1 MQGATRAAVHDDR
14 FERQGAACL
23 WTAAAEARPLLGAA
37 LRGEVRW
44 QTPDG
49 YVELERPPERE
60 GGPRARRADVG
71 RKSTQVLVTKVGPA
85 AYAVS
90 VNGETVALPDG
101 VARSGRQPVTL
112 TSFEGPYC
120 GADNDAQTVVGPVSL
135 GLLAANGQRPPTS
148 ARVTVVQRAMVNGDE
163 FFEQVLSEAELPCGD
178 AQAASLPVLAIPFPA
193 RFTESPFIEVQNV
206 AAERAA
212 QVKAIWDS
220 VKSFLY
226 LGMLLLLFWLAP
238 ITATAASALGVQG
251 TYFEWIFKVLVPQNV
266 ALAVMEL
273 PKLFAERVLGT
284 TAQNQE
290 SQGRMLRFL
299 ATFAA
304 PILRLVRYDRIAGMV
319 GQATTGLLA
328 GGDLNDQ
335 AASMAQSTFTAVI
348 SATEEPYGRKDYHKY
363 TLRAVVRTL
372 RALMA
377 QDVRT
382 SVAQAASLDDEQRET
397 DARPQSVFSDHK
409 NETTMLDYLNE
420 DETIFGEFANW
431 FSGILQFT
439 GLGLF
444 GKKYDATGKAQSGL
458 LFTQVGKPRLRG
470 MDPMR
475 LRVNYVTT
483 QILVDIVDSEG
494 NWKLAIEASAET
506 GFTAGYY
513 ASGVAEDVREL
524 NRTIEE
530 FSQRHE
536 KVVALLR
543 SDAAA
548 SAGPVAQQ
556 TAAER
561 ESNAALF
568 YSLGLGISKLEERAS
583 GPLENGLQ
591 PPSSEQFD
599 ETRST
604 YRRIKRGVREV
615 TTRQLAK
622 GARKFKQHIGPSL
635 TAFANH
641 NGGLSLMLECDLG
654 AMLAPPIAGIEPLA
668 RLPAAVLRV
677 RPQRVVMDALTY
689 SMSTVDYVG
698 VSLTDQVYEETSTGH
713 PIDGAIDECR
723 RSLQSY
729 GRSLTQLWSLWESR
743 SATRMRWYELFEL
756 REGESDAL
764 NAAAKVSTV
773 GAGRLAFTAD
783 GVLFPLEVRDR
794 LEWWVDGRPDP
805 ELANAIG
812 LVSTKPPT
820 RYSDTKEAREQ
831 ANASPNGDAEQVPAP
846 KTLAE
851 LLAAQAIADCLAAR
865 TVARATLP
873 KAMRVSTNATDA
885 VRSMVPR
892 ILEVLS
898 ASRID
903 DPTGIGGVLADNDPL
918 FACVPGG
925 IEAARLLHCLGAWR
939 RREDVTLAVNA
950 PVARLNI
957 DLTRAR
963 KVARSNAW
971 PKEAEAQLKAVSA
984 ALRRVSVRA
993 FAAMPIYALQ
1003 NTLAWTEQREPDA
1016 LTARLCEA
1024 VASFDRTEQLAL
1036 ELGLAPAAVNPIRL
1050 RVVAHW
1056 PVVLSARIG
1065 LQTDADFRE
1074 LLTRIA
1080 PTVEAWKSEANDRA
1094 KPLLGSSGAGIL
1106 AALAARNARLRVDRA
1121 HLEAP
1126 DLEGDRAPTAKDE
1139 PVDRAYFVP
1148 FAHGSPPHSHIWS
1161 PTHPGSRGLDSVPIG
1176 AGYLS
1181 RAIRDCKAAAP
1192 GGDDA
1197 ADVTIRGDEASTH
1210 PFGIA
1215 LRRGASERAIRA
1227 QCHLVAVTSAEP
1239 VGASASPAPL
1249 DLGLAAEALVQG
1261 TGEAQRGSLVDVI
1274 GWNAERLLQAALLTL
1289 NANGKCA
1296 LIECTPPSPAAPQME
1311 LVDKLRSRRERDS
1324 HTRLLKWEVM
1334 VAVGAHQIELRR
1346 VYGEAED
1353 LHRDLLIN
1361 LIKMRNQGGEGADN
1375 IKYEIREAWLQQ
1387 DRGYFGK
1394 VVDEDDFGFSSLA
1407 ILGADDGKRAEATGA
1422 VVDERVA
1429 TKEDYAKVRG
1439 SADGTFM
1446 WSEERAKAFRDGSV
1460 LEKRAYTSDEALKYD
1475 CAHVESF
1482 VAKMSEDERD
1492 QNEASARE
1500 WFLKFIENKYQ
1511 ASYNKAEQ
1519 TVSGQTLELGEGDG
1533 DRAKLDWDYAMASR
1547 QRLHAREGDAGD
1559 PELEAAR
1566 NHVNAKQT
1574 EYVEHLS
1581 RAKNVEARLK
1591 VAKDAQKRLA
1601 ATLGARSND
1610 AFHASVALAGAMLK
1624 ALLGEDRAPRLR
1636 VAAGAAP
1643 PAWIAQAEALQQDR
1657 LLSLFEVALVFDQ
1670 LVRGAE

>member
-1 MQGATRAAVHDDR
+1 MEDATRATVHDDR
-14 FERQGAACL
+14 FERQGTACL
-23 WTAAAEARPLLGAA
+23 WTAAAEARPPLGAP
-37 LRGEVRW
+37 LRGEVLW

-60 GGPRARRADVG
+60 GGPRARLADVG

-193 RFTESPFIEVQNV
+193 RFTESPFIEIQNV
-206 AAERAA
+206 AAQRAA
-212 QVKAIWDS
+212 EAKALWGGLRYVFFSAVLLLILTVTGIGASSTFPLLGIGGTMYKWVKDLLLPIETQKAIKD
-220 VKSFLY
+220 LP
-226 LGMLLLLFWLAP
+226 GLFFTGE
-238 ITATAASALGVQG
+238 I
-251 TYFEWIFKVLVPQNV
+251 
-266 ALAVMEL
+266 
-273 PKLFAERVLGT
+273 
-284 TAQNQE
+284 E
-290 SQGRMLRFL
+290 SRRNSIARFL
-299 ATFAA
+299 AFIVA
-304 PILRLVRYDRIAGMV
+304 PIFRLVKLT
-319 GQATTGLLA
+319 QTGDVVAFKYGEQLK
-328 GGDLNDQ
+328 GGD
-335 AASMAQSTFTAVI
+335 AVERTSKVAQKLLDGALSSVAP
-348 SATEEPYGRKDYHKY
+348 ATKDYHKY
-363 TLRAVVRTL
+363 TLRAVSRTL

-377 QDVRT
+377 ADVRA
-382 SVAQAASLDDEQRET
+382 VLDNPAGSLEMTPVLSRTRRQG
-397 DARPQSVFSDHK
+397 VFGNHK

-420 DETIFGEFANW
+420 QETGRGVVANKL
-431 FSGILQFT
+431 SGILQYF
-439 GLGLF
+439 GLGLLN
-444 GKKYDATGKAQSGL
+444 KRQDALGNAQAGL
-458 LFTQVGKPRLRG
+458 FFSQVGKPRLRG
-470 MDPMR
+470 LDPQT

-483 QILVDIVDSEG
+483 QLWIDIVDSEG
-494 NWKLAIEASAET
+494 TWRIAIQADAET
-506 GFTAGYY
+506 GFRAGYY
-513 ASGVAEDVREL
+513 ASGVAEDVREF

-530 FSQRHE
+530 FSTKHG
-536 KVVALLR
+536 ALLEALDADTSYDSVA
-543 SDAAA
+543 SD
-548 SAGPVAQQ
+548 
-556 TAAER
+556 TAATKA
-561 ESNAALF
+561 SLTALF
-568 YSLGLGISKLEERAS
+568 GFFDPAVDETLERAS
-583 GPLENGLQ
+583 PDDGKK
-591 PPSSEQFD
+591 D
-599 ETRST
+599 ETWSEKLADARRT
-604 YRRIKRGVREV
+604 YREVVRGVRRV
-615 TTRQLAK
+615 NAVQLIEGAK
-622 GARKFKQHIGPSL
+622 KLERHVGSSL
-635 TAFANH
+635 TLFASF
-641 NGGLSLMLECDLG
+641 NGGLPLAFACDLG
-654 AMLAPPIAGIEPLA
+654 VPFDPPSAINASAIGPLGT
-668 RLPAAVLRV
+668 LLRV
-677 RPQRVVMDALTY
+677 RPQRAKVEFLAY
-689 SMSTVDYVG
+689 SVSTVDYVG
-698 VSLTDQVYEETSTGH
+698 VSKTDQVLEELSTAH
-713 PIDGAIDECR
+713 PVDGAIDECR

-729 GRSLTQLWSLWESR
+729 SRSLALLWSDWESR
-743 SATRMRWYELFEL
+743 STTRMRWYELFEL
-756 REGESDAL
+756 REGASNTFDF
-764 NAAAKVSTV
+764 AAAAVSVV

-794 LEWWVDGRPDP
+794 LEWWVDAEPDP

-831 ANASPNGDAEQVPAP
+831 ANVSPNGNAEQVSAP

-898 ASRID
+898 ACRID
-903 DPTGIGGVLADNDPL
+903 DPMGIGGVLADNDPL

-950 PVARLNI
+950 PVTRLNI
-957 DLTRAR
+957 DLTRTR
-963 KVARSNAW
+963 RVARSNAW

-1003 NTLAWTEQREPDA
+1003 NTLAWTEHREADA

-1056 PVVLSARIG
+1056 PVVLSALIG
-1065 LQTDADFRE
+1065 LETDAKFRE

-1080 PTVEAWKSEANDRA
+1080 PTVEAWKSLANDRA

-1121 HLEAP
+1121 HLEEP
-1126 DLEGDRAPTAKDE
+1126 DLEGDRAAPKDE

-1161 PTHPGSRGLDSVPIG
+1161 AIHPGSRGLDSVPIG

-1181 RAIRDCKAAAP
+1181 RATRDCKAAAP
-1192 GGDDA
+1192 GGDDDA
-1197 ADVTIRGDEASTH
+1197 ADVTIEGDETSTH

-1215 LRRGASERAIRA
+1215 LRRGVSERAIRA

-1261 TGEAQRGSLVDVI
+1261 TGEPQRGSLVDVI
-1274 GWNAERLLQAALLTL
+1274 GWNAERLLQAALLAL
-1289 NANGKCA
+1289 NVNGKCA
-1296 LIECTPPSPAAPQME
+1296 LIECEPPLSATTQLA
-1311 LVDKLRSRRERDS
+1311 LVDAPRKNRDKQS
-1324 HTRLLKWEVM
+1324 HTRLLKWEIQ
-1334 VAVGAHQIELRR
+1334 VAVDNHLLVLEEAYRAALDAAAATTRELLEERN
-1346 VYGEAED
+1346 AE
-1353 LHRDLLIN
+1353 LEE
-1361 LIKMRNQGGEGADN
+1361 QAAVE
-1375 IKYEIREAWLQQ
+1375 EQ
-1387 DRGYFGK
+1387 DRAQALATSDLVDDLGLDKLSISGAGDGK
-1394 VVDEDDFGFSSLA
+1394 ERAATTGAIPSERVENAEEYASSMWREEQRQAFLQRVAQKKHPYSDED
-1407 ILGADDGKRAEATGA
+1407 
-1422 VVDERVA
+1422 
-1429 TKEDYAKVRG
+1429 
-1439 SADGTFM
+1439 
-1446 WSEERAKAFRDGSV
+1446 
-1460 LEKRAYTSDEALKYD
+1460 ALKYD
-1475 CAHVESF
+1475 CAHVEALVRKMVDDEAADVQTKTARQLKTTFDVNYKGKVLNEERASKWQGLDSGTPEEQEALRAELRDAYAAEADRLF
-1482 VAKMSEDERD
+1482 AGFELAAAHNHINAKHAEYFEHVGRVKD
-1492 QNEASARE
+1492 A
-1500 WFLKFIENKYQ
+1500 ENKLAAAKEAQ
-1511 ASYNKAEQ
+1511 
-1519 TVSGQTLELGEGDG
+1519 EL
-1533 DRAKLDWDYAMASR
+1533 
-1547 QRLHAREGDAGD
+1547 
-1559 PELEAAR
+1559 
-1566 NHVNAKQT
+1566 
-1574 EYVEHLS
+1574 
-1581 RAKNVEARLK
+1581 
-1591 VAKDAQKRLA
+1591 LA
-1601 ATLGARSND
+1601 ATLRTRNAD

-1636 VAAGAAP
+1636 VAAGVAP
-1643 PAWIAQAEALQQDR
+1643 PAWLTKADALRQDR

-1670 LVRGAE
+1670 LVRGPA

>member
-1 MQGATRAAVHDDR
+1 MEDATRAAVHDDR

-23 WTAAAEARPLLGAA
+23 WTSAAEARPPLGAP
-37 LRGEVRW
+37 LRGEVLW

-60 GGPRARRADVG
+60 GGPRARLSDVG

-90 VNGETVALPDG
+90 VNGETVALPD
-101 VARSGRQPVTL
+101 ARSSRQPVTL

-120 GADNDAQTVVGPVSL
+120 GADNDTQTVVGPVSL

-148 ARVTVVQRAMVNGDE
+148 ARVTVVQRAMANGDE
-163 FFEQVLSEAELPCGD
+163 FFEQVLREAELPCGD
-178 AQAASLPVLAIPFPA
+178 AQAASLPVLAVPFPA

-206 AAERAA
+206 AAERAQ
-212 QVKAIWDS
+212 QVKDMWDS

-226 LGMLLLLFWLAP
+226 IGMMLLLFWLAP
-238 ITATAASALGVQG
+238 ITATAATALGEPG
-251 TYFEWIFKVLVPQNV
+251 TYFEWIFKAFVPQSV
-266 ALAVMEL
+266 VLTLVDL
-273 PKLFAERVLGT
+273 PRLFAERVLGT

-290 SQGRMLRFL
+290 SQGIMLRFL

-304 PILRLVRYDRIAGMV
+304 PILRLVRFERIAGLV
-319 GQATTGLLA
+319 GQATTGLQS
-328 GGDLNDQ
+328 GGDLNAQ
-335 AASMAQSTFTAVI
+335 AASMAQSTFATIV

-382 SVAQAASLDDEQRET
+382 SVAQAASLNDEQRET

-420 DETIFGEFANW
+420 DETRFGEFANW
-431 FSGILQFT
+431 FSGILQFV

-458 LFTQVGKPRLRG
+458 VLTQVGKPRLRG
-470 MDPMR
+470 MDPRR

-483 QILVDIVDSEG
+483 HILVDIVDSEG
-494 NWKLAIEASAET
+494 TWKLAIKASAET
-506 GFTAGYY
+506 GFRAGYY

-530 FSQRHE
+530 FSKRHE
-536 KVVALLR
+536 RLVELLR

-548 SAGPVAQQ
+548 AGAVAQQ
-556 TAAER
+556 TAALR

-568 YSLGLGISKLEERAS
+568 YSLGLGISELEEQAS
-583 GPLENGLQ
+583 GPSEDGLQ
-591 PPSSEQFD
+591 PPSSEEFD
-599 ETRST
+599 NTRST

-615 TTRQLAK
+615 TTQQLAK
-622 GARKFKQHIGPSL
+622 GARKFKKHIGPAL
-635 TAFANH
+635 TAFVKH

-654 AMLAPPIAGIEPLA
+654 AMLAPPVAGAVQPTG
-668 RLPAAVLRV
+668 LPVPVLRV
-677 RPQRVVMDALTY
+677 RPQRIAMDALTY

-698 VSLTDQVYEETSTGH
+698 VSLTDQVYEETNTGH

-729 GRSLTQLWSLWESR
+729 TRSLAQLWGLWESR

-756 REGESDAL
+756 RKGTSDTFDD
-764 NAAAKVSTV
+764 AAVVSTV
-773 GAGRLAFTAD
+773 GARRLSYTAD

-831 ANASPNGDAEQVPAP
+831 AHVSPNGDAEQVPAP

-898 ASRID
+898 ACRID

-950 PVARLNI
+950 PVPRLNI

-963 KVARSNAW
+963 QVARSNAW

-1003 NTLAWTEQREPDA
+1003 NTLAWTEHREADA

-1036 ELGLAPAAVNPIRL
+1036 ELGLAPTAVNPIRL

-1065 LQTDADFRE
+1065 LTKDADFRE

-1080 PTVEAWKSEANDRA
+1080 PTVEAWKSLANDRA

-1126 DLEGDRAPTAKDE
+1126 DLEGDRAAAKDE

-1148 FAHGSPPHSHIWS
+1148 FAHGSPPHSHVWS
-1161 PTHPGSRGLDSVPIG
+1161 AIHPGSRGLDSVPIG

-1181 RAIRDCKAAAP
+1181 RATRDCKAAAP
-1192 GGDDA
+1192 GGGNADA
-1197 ADVTIRGDEASTH
+1197 ADVTIKGDGTSTH
-1210 PFGIA
+1210 PFNIA
-1215 LRRGASERAIRA
+1215 LERDASERAIRA

-1274 GWNAERLLQAALLTL
+1274 GWNSERLLQAALLAL
-1289 NANGKCA
+1289 NVNGKCT
-1296 LIECTPPSPAAPQME
+1296 LIECTPPMPAAPQTE
-1311 LVDKLRSRRERDS
+1311 LVDELRSSRERDS
-1324 HTRLLKWEVM
+1324 HTRLIKWEVM
-1334 VAVGAHQIELRR
+1334 LAVEHHQTELRR
-1346 VYGEAED
+1346 VYGEAEE
-1353 LHRDLLIN
+1353 LRRDILDSLIRQ
-1361 LIKMRNQGGEGADN
+1361 RNKGEDGADN
-1375 IKYEIREAWLQQ
+1375 ITNEMFEAWNQERL
-1387 DRGYFGK
+1387 GYFGK
-1394 VVDEDDFGFSSLA
+1394 AVDDEDFGFSKLVIS
-1407 ILGADDGKRAEATGA
+1407 GADDAKREEVTGA
-1422 VVDERVA
+1422 IVGERVA
-1429 TKEDYAKVRG
+1429 TKEAYAKVRG
-1439 SADGTFM
+1439 SADGSFM
-1446 WSEERAKAFRDGSV
+1446 WSEERAKAFRNGSV
-1460 LEKRAYTSDEALKYD
+1460 LETRAYTTDEALKYD
-1475 CAHVESF
+1475 CAHVENF
-1482 VAKMSEDERD
+1482 VAQMSEEERD
-1492 QNEASARE
+1492 ENEASARDG
-1500 WFLKFIENKYQ
+1500 FLKFLEDKY
-1511 ASYNKAEQ
+1511 ATTYDKEKLN
-1519 TVSGQTLELGEGDG
+1519 LGEADG
-1533 DRAKLDWDYAMASR
+1533 DRAKLDWDYKMASR
-1547 QRLHAREGDAGD
+1547 QRLYAREGEAGD

-1566 NHVNAKQT
+1566 NHVNAKQA

-1581 RAKNVEARLK
+1581 RVKNVEARLEA
-1591 VAKDAQKRLA
+1591 AKDAQRRLA
-1601 ATLGARSND
+1601 ATLGTRNND

-1643 PAWIAQAEALQQDR
+1643 PAWLAKAEALRQDR

-1670 LVRGAE
+1670 LVRGAA

>member
-90 VNGETVALPDG
+90 VDGETVALPDG

-163 FFEQVLSEAELPCGD
+163 FFEQVLREAELPCGD
-178 AQAASLPVLAIPFPA
+178 AQAASLPVLAVPFPA
-193 RFTESPFIEVQNV
+193 RFTESPFIEIQNV

-212 QVKAIWDS
+212 EIKAIWDS
-220 VKSFLY
+220 IKWFVY
-226 LGMLLLLFWLAP
+226 VGAVLLLSWASP
-238 ITATAASALGVQG
+238 AMAASAAAVTAAQG
-251 TYFEWIFKVLVPQNV
+251 TYFEWITNALVPVGMQFSW
-266 ALAVMEL
+266 LEL
-273 PKLFAERVLGT
+273 PKLFDDLATQGVGFALNSQQAPGRV
-284 TAQNQE
+284 
-290 SQGRMLRFL
+290 LRFL
-299 ATFAA
+299 AFFVS
-304 PILRLVRYDRIAGMV
+304 PILRVAGYNKIAALNR
-319 GQATTGLLA
+319 QTATNLLNPSTELQKDTQTFA
-328 GGDLNDQ
+328 N
-335 AASMAQSTFTAVI
+335 AAFNAVI
-348 SATEEPYGRKDYHKY
+348 SAADAPYAKKDYHKY
-363 TLRAVVRTL
+363 TLRAVSRTL

-377 QDVRT
+377 ADVRT
-382 SVAQAASLDDEQRET
+382 SVAQASNPIDLGN
-397 DARPQSVFSDHK
+397 ARPQSDFSTHK

-420 DETIFGEFANW
+420 EQTRIGTLADWLSSALQWI
-431 FSGILQFT
+431 SLGI
-439 GLGLF
+439 F
-444 GKKYDATGKAQSGL
+444 GKKRDAAGEAQSGL
-458 LFTQVGKPRLRG
+458 FLSQVGKPRLRG
-470 MDPMR
+470 MDPKR
-475 LRVNYVTT
+475 LRSNYVTT
-483 QILVDIVDSEG
+483 QIRVDILDSEG
-494 NWKLAIEASAET
+494 TWKIAIDAAAET
-506 GFTAGYY
+506 GFRAGYY

-524 NRTIEE
+524 RRTVEE
-530 FSQRHE
+530 FSE
-536 KVVALLR
+536 KHGELVAALKDEAFAEANAR
-543 SDAAA
+543 D
-548 SAGPVAQQ
+548 
-556 TAAER
+556 TAAVR
-561 ESNAALF
+561 EANAALF
-568 YSLGLGISKLEERAS
+568 YALGLAIDEGEARATAPNEDGSTER
-583 GPLENGLQ
+583 
-591 PPSSEQFD
+591 PSQEQFAD
-599 ETRST
+599 ARQA
-604 YRRIKRGVREV
+604 YRKIQRGVREV
-615 TTRQLAK
+615 TTAQLVNGAAK
-622 GARKFKQHIGPSL
+622 FNRHIGPSL
-635 TAFANH
+635 TSFANY
-641 NGGLSLMLECDLG
+641 NGGLSLVLECDLG
-654 AMLAPPIAGIEPLA
+654 AMLAPPIAGIQPLA
-668 RLPAAVLRV
+668 GLPEAVLRV
-677 RPQRVVMDALTY
+677 RPQRVAMDALTY

-698 VSLTDQVYEETSTGH
+698 VSLTDQVYEETNTGH

-729 GRSLTQLWSLWESR
+729 GRSLAQLWGLWESR
-743 SATRMRWYELFEL
+743 SATRMRWYELFEW
-756 REGESDAL
+756 EGTSDTFDD
-764 NAAAKVSTV
+764 AAVVSVV
-773 GAGRLAFTAD
+773 GAGRLSYTAD

-831 ANASPNGDAEQVPAP
+831 ANAPPNGDAEQVPAP

-898 ASRID
+898 VSRID

-963 KVARSNAW
+963 QVARSNAW
-971 PKEAEAQLKAVSA
+971 PKAAEAQLKAVSA

-1050 RVVAHW
+1050 RVAAHW

-1106 AALAARNARLRVDRA
+1106 AALASRNARLRVDRA

-1126 DLEGDRAPTAKDE
+1126 DLEGDRAAVKDE

-1161 PTHPGSRGLDSVPIG
+1161 ATHPGSRGLDSVPIG

-1181 RAIRDCKAAAP
+1181 RATRDCKTAAP
-1192 GGDDA
+1192 GGDADA
-1197 ADVTIRGDEASTH
+1197 ADVTIEGDGTSTH
-1210 PFGIA
+1210 PFSIA

-1239 VGASASPAPL
+1239 AGASASPASL
-1249 DLGLAAEALVQG
+1249 DLGMAAEALVQG
-1261 TGEAQRGSLVDVI
+1261 TGEPQRGSLVDVI
-1274 GWNAERLLQAALLTL
+1274 GWNAERLLQTALLAL
-1289 NANGKCA
+1289 NVNGKCA
-1296 LIECTPPSPAAPQME
+1296 LIECALPSPAAPQME
-1311 LVDKLRSRRERDS
+1311 VVDELRSNRQRDS

-1334 VAVGAHQIELRR
+1334 VAVGAHQAELRR

-1361 LIKMRNQGGEGADN
+1361 LIKERNGDTDN
-1375 IKYEIREAWLQQ
+1375 VKFEIREAWLQL

-1394 VVDEDDFGFSSLA
+1394 AVDDDDFGFSKLVIS
-1407 ILGADDGKRAEATGA
+1407 GVDDAKREEATGA
-1422 VVDERVA
+1422 IVGERVG
-1429 TKEDYAKVRG
+1429 TKEAYTKVRG
-1439 SADGTFM
+1439 SADGAFM
-1446 WSEERAKAFRDGSV
+1446 WSEERANAFRDGSV
-1460 LEKRAYTSDEALKYD
+1460 LETRAYTTDEALKYD

-1482 VAKMSEDERD
+1482 VAQMSKDERND
-1492 QNEASARE
+1492 NEASARK
-1500 WFLKFIENKYQ
+1500 WFLEKYIKTKYA
-1511 ASYNKAEQ
+1511 ASYDEATQ
-1519 TVSGQTLELGEGDG
+1519 TVSDQKLELGEGDG
-1533 DRAKLDWDYAMASR
+1533 DRAKLDWDYGMASR
-1547 QRLHAREGDAGD
+1547 QRLYAREGDAGD

-1566 NHVNAKQT
+1566 NHVNAKQA

-1581 RAKNVEARLK
+1581 RVKNVEARLAA
-1591 VAKDAQKRLA
+1591 AKGAQRRLA
-1601 ATLGARSND
+1601 ATLGTRNND

-1636 VAAGAAP
+1636 VAAGAAL
-1643 PAWIAQAEALQQDR
+1643 PAWIARAEALQQDR

-1670 LVRGAE
+1670 LARGAA